1 MLTPDPSRLTALYAA
16 IRSLGAPLDVSEALG
31 RTLDVA
37 VQLVSAER
45 GLSLLLRALDPKLKL
60 RAVPSLDDETA
71 EQAATLMELLAGEV
85 KQTGHSLLIPDTQND
100 PRFEQA
106 AASFA
111 SRAALL
117 APLRTGDEII
127 GTLYVDRAVQARP
140 FTADDLA
147 LLEILANIAAV
158 IIRNAQQHEALKRAN
173 AEFVSVLV
181 HDLRTPMTT
190 IKGYSDLLIRG
201 VIKKFEDEQKFL
213 AVILNDVD
221 RMSALLSGYSDV
233 TRIEAGR
240 LRIEL
245 EPVDIAA
252 CVNEIL
258 DPASPPGDH
267 ERKLIALGVHAEY
280 LIGLHYQIEAK
291 GQTLTIRLPPL
302 PPVRA
307 DKYRLVQVIT
317 SLLRNA
323 HQYTPPG
330 GRITLTAQAQGEF
343 VRLAVADTGIGISS
357 QDQEKLFHVFFRADD
372 PIVQDQPGWGLG
384 LYIARRLVELFGG
397 EIGVESEVGCGS
409 TVWFTLPIATLERET
424 PLDV

>member
-1 MLTPDPSRLTALYAA
+1 MLTSDPSRLTPLYDA
-16 IRSLGAPLDVSEALG
+16 IRSLGSPLDVSEALD

-37 VQLVSAER
+37 MQLVNAER

-60 RAVPSLDDETA
+60 CAVPGLDDETA
-71 EQAATLMELLAGEV
+71 QQAATVMELLAGQV
-85 KQTGHSLLIPDTQND
+85 KQTGHGLLIPDTQND
-100 PRFEQA
+100 PRFEQVA
-106 AASFA
+106 SSFA
-111 SRAALL
+111 SRTALL
-117 APLRTGDEII
+117 APLHAGDETI
-127 GTLYVDRAVQARP
+127 GTLYMDRMIQVGP
-140 FTADDLA
+140 FTPDDLA
-147 LLEILANIAAV
+147 LLEILANVAAV
-158 IIRNAQQHEALKRAN
+158 IIQNAQQHEALRRAN

-221 RMSALLSGYSDV
+221 RMNALLSGYSDV

-245 EPVDIAA
+245 EAVDIAA
-252 CVNEIL
+252 CINEIL
-258 DPASPPGDH
+258 DRASPPGDH
-267 ERKLIALGVHAEY
+267 ERKLITLGVHAEY

-307 DKYRLVQVIT
+307 DKYRLIQVIAN
-317 SLLRNA
+317 LLRNA
-323 HQYTPPG
+323 HKYTPPG
-330 GRITLTAQAQGEF
+330 GHITLTGQAQDEF
-343 VRLAVADTGIGISS
+343 VRLSVADTGIGISPP
-357 QDQEKLFHVFFRADD
+357 DQEKLFHVFFRADA
-372 PIVQDQPGWGLG
+372 PIVQEQPGWGLG
-384 LYIARRLVELFGG
+384 LYIAGRLVELFGG

-409 TVWFTLPIATLERET
+409 TVWFTLPIATSECET